1 MNFYSDDI
9 IDDILDNHKKEEED
23 KDEDEVIEQI
33 ESFKRLTNY
42 LIHSYASRD
51 IHYKYTNHLLKDEKV
66 KIAFHCMDMEFS
78 IFNCPAMLLYRK
90 YFDRQANE
98 IKYYLLLICT
108 KRKFRNQGY
117 ASKLLDHF
125 IERVREENA
134 NNINATNNKKKI
146 KIILSSTEE
155 SVLFYESYGFR
166 WTRESLADHPLL
178 MIYEK
183 YEQGKEYFILE
194 LLL

>member
-9 IDDILDNHKKEEED
+9 IDDILGNPKKEEED
-23 KDEDEVIEQI
+23 VIEQI
-33 ESFKRLTNY
+33 DRFRNLTNY

-51 IHYKYTNHLLKDEKV
+51 IHYKYTNHLLKDKKV
-66 KIAFHCMDMEFS
+66 KIAFYCMDMEFS
-78 IFNCPAMLLYRK
+78 LFNCPVMLLYRR

-117 ASKLLDHF
+117 ASKLLDQF

-134 NNINATNNKKKI
+134 MNLTEGKKI

-166 WTRESLADHPLL
+166 WTRESLCDHPLL
-178 MIYEK
+178 MVYEK

-194 LLL
+194 LLVG